1 MDSKLGH
8 KFTNYVSNGDATCT
22 EDGTETAKC
31 DNGCGETKTQADV
44 DSKLGHTEV
53 IDEAKEPT
61 CTETG
66 LTEGKHCSTCG
77 EILVAQEEIPMLDH
91 VDENPADHICDVC
104 NNRISECVDN
114 DGDGKCDICDEV
126 TECVDADKDHYC
138 DNCDKKLSCCCDK
151 NRDHKCD
158 YCGNTTSYCADWNR
172 DHKCDYFG
180 CRKVLTKCGDKNND
194 HFCDICCDKLTDCK
208 DDNKDD
214 KCDICGASLVDV
226 FRIGGAHRAETAQKI
241 ADELKALKGIEKF
254 DSIILAA
261 GYNFPDTL
269 TGAYLANTIGA
280 PILLDTTYAA
290 ESNLAYIQANL
301 AADGVVY
308 ILGGTVAVPASVDA
322 DLVAAGIKVVRLAGE
337 TRYETNIEIL
347 KAAGLKGGETVLV
360 CTGNVAAD
368 SLAASA
374 TGLPILIVNNV
385 VGKLSDSQ
393 IAYLKGLNA
402 KCEFIVIGGEK
413 AVAPELA
420 AELAA
425 FDSDGKIERI
435 FGETRFETSV
445 AIAEEFFADASVAVL
460 ARGYEYADGLCG
472 GTLAYALNAPVIL
485 CENNNTA
492 AAAEFAAS
500 AGINSGYVL
509 GGTAA
514 LTDAPVR
521 VIFGMG
527 ENEIVLAK

>member
-1 MDSKLGH
+1 
-8 KFTNYVSNGDATCT
+8 
-22 EDGTETAKC
+22 
-31 DNGCGETKTQADV
+31 
-44 DSKLGHTEV
+44 
-53 IDEAKEPT
+53 
-61 CTETG
+61 
-66 LTEGKHCSTCG
+66 
-77 EILVAQEEIPMLDH
+77 MLDH

-114 DGDGKCDICDEV
+114 NGDGKCDTCSEV

-138 DNCDKKLSCCCDK
+138 DNCDKKLSCCYDMNK
-151 NRDHKCD
+151 DHKCD
-158 YCGNTTSYCADWNR
+158 YCGDTTSYCADWNR

-194 HFCDICCDKLTDCK
+194 HFCDVCCDKLTDCK

-226 FRIGGAHRAETAQKI
+226 FRIGGANRAETAQKI

-269 TGAYLANTIGA
+269 TGAYLANTKGA
-280 PILLDTTYAA
+280 PILLDTAYAA
-290 ESNLAYIQANL
+290 ESNLAYIQENL

-308 ILGGTVAVPASVDA
+308 ILGGTAAVPASVEA
-322 DLVAAGIKVVRLAGE
+322 DLVAAGIKVVRLGGE
-337 TRYETNIEIL
+337 SRFETNIEIL
-347 KAAGLKGGETVLV
+347 KAAGLKSGATILV
-360 CTGNVAAD
+360 CTGYEAAD

-374 TGLPILIVNNV
+374 TGLPILLVNNV
-385 VGKLSDSQ
+385 TGELKDSQ
-393 IAYLKGLNA
+393 IAYLKGLGA

-413 AVAPELA
+413 AVAPAIA
-420 AELAA
+420 AELAKY
-425 FDSDGKIERI
+425 DVDGKIERI
-435 FGETRFETSV
+435 CGETRFETAV
-445 AIAEEFFADASVAVL
+445 AVAKAFFADASVAVL

-492 AAAEFAAS
+492 AAAEFAAA
-500 AGINSGYVL
+500 AGINAGYVL